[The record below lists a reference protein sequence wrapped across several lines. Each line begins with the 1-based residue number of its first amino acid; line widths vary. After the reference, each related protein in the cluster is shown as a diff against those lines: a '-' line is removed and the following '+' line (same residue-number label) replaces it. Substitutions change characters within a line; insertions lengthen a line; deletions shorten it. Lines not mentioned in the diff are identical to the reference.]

1 MFGRTRSAI
10 KPFQGKRK
18 KLALLSKPHILQSQM
33 VLLSEHL
40 VLDLDWMEFFR
51 RSCALKKKWLIWGK
65 QTSAAS
71 FQALWFV
78 VLVGC
83 CTWKYFFSTRLP
95 SSSRQREHC
104 LWLGRFIRHTWYPET
119 VFKTKA
125 AIGDEGGLGS
135 PQQGRVSVLCQ
146 DLRVQQAPP
155 TVCFLCSS
163 GKLNLINLASLF
175 PITFKPNT
183 LVNKNYRD

>member
-1 MFGRTRSAI
+1 MSLNAYRPGKCFLLEIMQAGMFGRTRSAI

-83 CTWKYFFSTRLP
+83 CTWKYFFQLACLLP
-95 SSSRQREHC
+95 
-104 LWLGRFIRHTWYPET
+104 
-119 VFKTKA
+119 A
-125 AIGDEGGLGS
+125 DN
-135 PQQGRVSVLCQ
+135 VS
-146 DLRVQQAPP
+146 
-155 TVCFLCSS
+155 TVCDWAHLYGTHGTLKQFLKPRPRSEM
-163 GKLNLINLASLF
+163 KVVWVHLNKAVSQF
-175 PITFKPNT
+175 
-183 LVNKNYRD
+183 

>member
-1 MFGRTRSAI
+1 MQAGMFGRTRSAI

-104 LWLGRFIRHTWYPET
+104 LWLGPFIRHTWYPET

-125 AIGDEGGLGS
+125 AIRDEGGLGS
-135 PQQGRVSVLCQ
+135 PQQGRVSVLANT
-146 DLRVQQAPP
+146 RGSEGSTSP
-155 TVCFLCSS
+155 THCL
-163 GKLNLINLASLF
+163 LSLLEWKIEF
-175 PITFKPNT
+175 N
-183 LVNKNYRD
+183 